1 MAVDYRGDVMA
12 DCGSEATIAIVEIDL
27 EKQRAFAER
36 FDVSRDADN
45 FIIT

>member
-1 MAVDYRGDVMA
+1 MAVDYRGDVMV

-27 EKQRAFAER
+27 DKQKAFKQR
-36 FDVSRDADN
+36 FDVSSDTDN